1 MLMRSINNS
10 TRIRGVLATTMCLA
24 LGSRV
29 LAPCALAQGTAVSGT
44 VAPTA
49 TQNVTQGTTLGAES
63 ATAVLQGLLAGT
75 DAPLTLQLKQL
86 NKEWRRVAIAGQ
98 GDMNPLTM
106 MFAPRGD
113 EAYFTRGKVV
123 AVGAENF
130 LIAYRLPVKKLD
142 FMALMRMG
150 PGAQGPVPDK
160 ISPDTPLSLVLLNM
174 RVVNL
179 IGAISRFDLK
189 EELARNEQQIAEARV
204 AVQAMPGAGGN
215 AEAARAASNSNLKQ
229 LALGAL
235 QYSQDFGEKFPP
247 LRTAEEMKKALLPYV
262 KNEALFIH
270 PGTGEP
276 YQPNPVLSEK
286 RLASIAEPASMV
298 LFYEMSAGDD
308 GHRGVAYADGHVKRV
323 SETEWPQIK
332 KASRVP

>member
-1 MLMRSINNS
+1 MPFIKMSLLTTGI
-10 TRIRGVLATTMCLA
+10 TCLVLS
-24 LGSRV
+24 SRV
-29 LAPCALAQGTAVSGT
+29 LTPCALAQGTVVPGAAT
-44 VAPTA
+44 PNA
-49 TQNVTQGTTLGAES
+49 TQNAGQTAEA
-63 ATAVLQGLLAGT
+63 ATAVLQSLLAGT

-86 NKEWRRVAIAGQ
+86 NNEWRRVAIAGQ

-123 AVGAENF
+123 GVGAENF

-150 PGAQGPVPDK
+150 PGAQGPAPDR
-160 ISPDTPLSLVLLNM
+160 ITPETQLSLVLLNM

-204 AVQAMPGAGGN
+204 MAQTMPGQPGNVQAIQAV
-215 AEAARAASNSNLKQ
+215 SSSNLKQ
-229 LALGAL
+229 LGLATH
-235 QYSQDFGEKFPP
+235 QYAQDHNETFPP
-247 LRTAEEMKKALLPYV
+247 LQNAEEMKKALLPYV
-262 KNEALFIH
+262 KNEALFVH

-276 YQPNPVLSEK
+276 YQPNPALAQK
-286 RLASIAEPASMV
+286 RMAAMAEPASTV

-308 GHRGVAYADGHVKRV
+308 GYRAVAYADGHVKRV

>member
-1 MLMRSINNS
+1 
-10 TRIRGVLATTMCLA
+10 
-24 LGSRV
+24 
-29 LAPCALAQGTAVSGT
+29 
-44 VAPTA
+44 
-49 TQNVTQGTTLGAES
+49 
-63 ATAVLQGLLAGT
+63 VLQALLAGT

-86 NKEWRRVAIAGQ
+86 NNEWRRVAVAGQ

-113 EAYFTRGKVV
+113 ESYFTRGKVV
-123 AVGAENF
+123 GVGVENF
-130 LIAYRLPVKKLD
+130 LVAYRFPAKKLD

-160 ISPDTPLSLVLLNM
+160 ITPDTQLSLVLLNL

-204 AVQAMPGAGGN
+204 AAQALPGAGGN
-215 AEAARAASNSNLKQ
+215 AQALNAASSSNLKQ
-229 LALGAL
+229 LALAAL
-235 QYSQDFGEKFPP
+235 QYSQDVGEKFPP
-247 LRTAEEMKKALLPYV
+247 MQNADEMKRMLLPYV
-262 KNEALFIH
+262 KNEAIFVH

-276 YQPNPVLSEK
+276 YQPNAALSEK
-286 RLASIAEPASMV
+286 RLASVAEPASMV
-298 LFYEMSAGDD
+298 LFYEMSPGDD
-308 GHRGVAYADGHVKRV
+308 AHRGVAYVDGHVKRV

>member
-1 MLMRSINNS
+1 MRFIKMSLFAA
-10 TRIRGVLATTMCLA
+10 GVTCLA
-24 LGSRV
+24 SSSRV
-29 LAPCALAQGTAVSGT
+29 LTPCALAQGTVVPGAATSNATHNAGQ
-44 VAPTA
+44 TA
-49 TQNVTQGTTLGAES
+49 EA

-86 NKEWRRVAIAGQ
+86 NNEWRRVAIAGQ

-123 AVGAENF
+123 GGGAENF

-204 AVQAMPGAGGN
+204 AAQAMPGAGGN
-215 AEAARAASNSNLKQ
+215 AQATNASSLSNMKQ
-229 LALGAL
+229 LALGTL
-235 QYSQDFGEKFPP
+235 QYAMDHNETFPP
-247 LRTAEEMKKALLPYV
+247 LQNVEEMKKALLPYV
-262 KNEALFIH
+262 KNETLFVH

-276 YQPNPVLSEK
+276 YQPNPALAEK
-286 RLASIAEPASMV
+286 RMAAMAEPASTV
-298 LFYEMSAGDD
+298 LFYEMSPADD
-308 GHRGVAYADGHVKRV
+308 GYRGVAYADGHVKRV

>member
-1 MLMRSINNS
+1 VAQNAE
-10 TRIRGVLATTMCLA
+10 VATT
-24 LGSRV
+24 
-29 LAPCALAQGTAVSGT
+29 
-44 VAPTA
+44 
-49 TQNVTQGTTLGAES
+49 
-63 ATAVLQGLLAGT
+63 VLQSLLAGT

-123 AVGAENF
+123 GVGAENF

-179 IGAISRFDLK
+179 IGAISQFDLK
-189 EELARNEQQIAEARV
+189 EELARNEQQIAEAR
-204 AVQAMPGAGGN
+204 AAAQTMPGVVVNTEGP
-215 AEAARAASNSNLKQ
+215 RAASISNLKQ
-229 LALGAL
+229 LALAVM
-235 QYSQDFGEKFPP
+235 QYAQDHNETFPP
-247 LRTAEEMKKALLPYV
+247 LQNVEEMKKALLPYV
-262 KNEALFIH
+262 KNEALFVH

-276 YQPNPVLSEK
+276 YQPNPALAEK
-286 RLASIAEPASMV
+286 RMAAMAEPAATV

-308 GHRGVAYADGHVKRV
+308 GRRGVAYADGHVKRV

>member
-1 MLMRSINNS
+1 MLMRFINSGTSNK
-10 TRIRGVLATTMCLA
+10 GVLVTTMCLA

-29 LAPCALAQGTAVSGT
+29 LAPCVLAQGTVVSDTAVQST
-44 VAPTA
+44 ATSTA
-49 TQNVTQGTTLGAES
+49 TQNAARGVAQNAEVATT
-63 ATAVLQGLLAGT
+63 VLQSLLAGT

-123 AVGAENF
+123 GVGAENF

-179 IGAISRFDLK
+179 IGAI
-189 EELARNEQQIAEARV
+189 V
-204 AVQAMPGAGGN
+204 V
-215 AEAARAASNSNLKQ
+215 
-229 LALGAL
+229 
-235 QYSQDFGEKFPP
+235 
-247 LRTAEEMKKALLPYV
+247 
-262 KNEALFIH
+262 
-270 PGTGEP
+270 
-276 YQPNPVLSEK
+276 
-286 RLASIAEPASMV
+286 SI
-298 LFYEMSAGDD
+298 
-308 GHRGVAYADGHVKRV
+308 
-323 SETEWPQIK
+323 
-332 KASRVP
+332 